1 MTDEVARF
9 SPEELGA
16 EAGTLLPA
24 KEVLSLLDLNVDV
37 NLALDLVAP
46 IDLAVAGNLNVAAP
60 INGAVSANVL
70 SVLSTSGAHSTQG
83 VMLDQILTGQAI
95 AHAPQTAVVAQSAG
109 VGNTTTTPPP
119 ATAPT
124 PAPQQPAAAPAAT
137 TDATTGSLLDGD
149 LLNINAKIS
158 VDANLAAPIAGA
170 VALNA
175 NAAAPIDASVS
186 ANVGSVGSQSAA
198 VTDQQAIIHQ
208 TMDGVLAKAISA
220 QDAQISQ

>member
-1 MTDEVARF
+1 MTDSDRF
-9 SPEELGA
+9 SLEELGA

-70 SVLSTSGAHSTQG
+70 SALSHSAAQSQQG
-83 VMLDQILTGQAI
+83 VMIDQLVSGQAI
-95 AHAPQTAVVAQSAG
+95 AHSPQTAMVDQSAG
-109 VGNTTTTPPP
+109 AQNTTTPAQPAQPP
-119 ATAPT
+119 A
-124 PAPQQPAAAPAAT
+124 PASPAAADVPAPT
-137 TDATTGSLLDGD
+137 TDATAGSLLNGD
-149 LLNINAKIS
+149 LLDINAKIS
-158 VDANLAAPIAGA
+158 LDANLAAPIAGA

-186 ANVGSVGSQSAA
+186 ANVGSIGSDSVA
-198 VTDQQAIIHQ
+198 VTDQQAVIHQ
-208 TMDGVLAKAISA
+208 TLDGVLAKATA
-220 QDAQISQ
+220 DQDATINQ